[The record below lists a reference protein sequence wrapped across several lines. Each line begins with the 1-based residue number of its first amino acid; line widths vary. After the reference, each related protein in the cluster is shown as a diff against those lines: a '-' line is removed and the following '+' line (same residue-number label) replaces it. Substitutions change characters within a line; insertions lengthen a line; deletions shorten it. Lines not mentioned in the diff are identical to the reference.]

1 MGVQV
6 LSLPEVLSAMP
17 TGVAF
22 TVHLRH
28 VLPQL
33 RFLLEM
39 YWFRPSTLL
48 TGEPPFMS
56 PLDML
61 PLLVSVGESL
71 QTPVSLCI
79 WALQQLSLLVS
90 RVHRHL
96 MPRQVLPTFVI
107 RTTELTAEGSLYK
120 EFW

>member
-1 MGVQV
+1 M
-6 LSLPEVLSAMP
+6 LSLPEVLPAVP

-39 YWFRPSTLL
+39 NWFWPSTLI
-48 TGEPPFMS
+48 TGKPPFMS
-56 PLDML
+56 PLNVL

-71 QTPVSLCI
+71 QTPVALGI
-79 WALQQLSLLVS
+79 GTLQQLSFLVS
-90 RVHRHL
+90 RMHRHL
-96 MPRQVLPTFVI
+96 MPRQVLPAFVV
-107 RTTELTAEGSLYK
+107 RPTELTAERSLCK
-120 EFW
+120 EFG